1 MESVWLCD
9 ITNQVTGGIMSS
21 HDHLQKYSIWTEAVV
36 VQGSEQMVEV
46 RTESDLPVPHV
57 VNMFK

>member
-1 MESVWLCD
+1 
-9 ITNQVTGGIMSS
+9 MSS